1 MKKFIATAAI
11 TAAMSFSTPASAQ
24 SVSLDSILA
33 DIALQCGATATLDA
47 CNSLVA
53 AYIAQTA
60 TLPAAQR
67 AAAISSIVVSATT
80 ALKNSAGSDGAV
92 STEISQIIGS
102 ATTALDA
109 VAASD
114 PTAAAAVN
122 SAVSNVT
129 VAVLEVV
136 EARDLQDDAGAAVA
150 VVGALE
156 DLADSS
162 SDNSQANAIDDI
174 ASIIEVGGSI
184 ADVIEE
190 IEIVSSYASP
200 A

>member
-11 TAAMSFSTPASAQ
+11 TAAMSFSAPASAQ
-24 SVSLDSILA
+24 TFSLDAILA
-33 DIALQCGATATLDA
+33 DIALQCGATVTLDA

-53 AYIAQTA
+53 AYIAQVA
-60 TLPAAQR
+60 TLPAAER
-67 AAAISSIVVSATT
+67 AAAIGSIVVSATT
-80 ALKNSAGSDGAV
+80 ALKSSAGTDGAV
-92 STEISQIIGS
+92 SPEIEQIIGS

-122 SAVSNVT
+122 SAVANVT

-136 EARDLQDDAGAAVA
+136 EERDLQDDAGAAVT
-150 VVGALE
+150 VVGALG

-162 SDNSQANAIDDI
+162 TDNSQANAINDI
-174 ASIIEVGGSI
+174 AAIIEVGGSV

-190 IEIVSSYASP
+190 IEVISSNASP